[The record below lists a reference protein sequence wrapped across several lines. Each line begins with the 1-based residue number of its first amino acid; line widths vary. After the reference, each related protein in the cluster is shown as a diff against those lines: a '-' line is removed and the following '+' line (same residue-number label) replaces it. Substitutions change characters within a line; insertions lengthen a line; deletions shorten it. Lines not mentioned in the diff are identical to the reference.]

1 MNDERIRL
9 NSTDSVNS
17 VNKENFLDVEIK
29 QHTKVFPFGNV
40 IDTIDQRQ
48 QFETERE
55 NCTKYRFIL
64 TVNPYCSNILFNTVT
79 EIVQNEGSDETN
91 DENKLTFVNSNS
103 KGITVKDT
111 GGYSIK
117 GKQTNVTNVDM
128 VRNTEYANGERPF
141 VYHCGW
147 DIFNNHILRNQS
159 FKLVNSYTK
168 QPKDTFSIKDKN
180 GNVVKTEKDVN
191 VFNTIRDFMRD
202 ANGDYIKLYR
212 RTKINTIDDLDKN
225 KRLYLG
231 DDVLSFEDS
240 MNANIY
246 EQNGWFGFNNRS
258 SIVTTERKRK
268 EDESGE
274 YEWKDMQTSKVFN
287 NEDSLACGFIEMYP
301 DSSLYSFSP
310 KYNKF
315 QNREE
320 QNWDICITYPYK
332 NDYGYEYNKDTNE
345 IDLNKE
351 NRKLIVTKISNNNII
366 NALLLANVR
375 KTKGTSGQD
384 ILLFRSFVKHNLK
397 TGDKFKLFYSI
408 DKETYSEIKDI
419 LFEVVNIGNLESEYQ
434 DYYFYINN
442 IQDVYD
448 NINSEILD
456 KYSFRFIK
464 VVNNRECKY
473 YFRKFRK
480 LPNFKFKKRDLTDE
494 DVCNNEKLKK
504 YIEDNCIDTNSEK
517 MLLFSKEQYPLAF
530 SNTVY
535 GDGNTQIVFTD
546 SIDID
551 KLTDNL
557 GRPITELYI
566 TFIKRNKGHDV
577 WYNQEELKKELT
589 KEELK
594 KELKKIEFSHCFSEV
609 ISGLKMHNEFGD
621 SDELQTIRKELAD
634 ITRIT
639 TKDKDSLDKDIDID
653 KTDEFYGDL
662 VELDQTTMKE
672 TVLSDVCFRFN
683 TEQRENGTKK
693 NGTIEESKCGKYVYD
708 AIITDDYDLG
718 IDKDHEGFLCEANEL
733 DAVNI
738 IRKEGYYYKAHYPI
752 KVREFGAMRQGSHKE
767 IKVSSCKPKQSNG
780 MFIEVVST
788 LRSGV
793 TSGSIVY
800 LYDTEQNNKK
810 VAELTVNSV
819 QSSVRFLLNTMKR
832 EDKDTNYNYIS
843 IFDIV
848 KGLLYSQR
856 YVKVGEKWVNENGL
870 EEIAEQDDML
880 VNDYSQPKYI
890 MRLKNID
897 IPHYAYEVG
906 ENSNIFLWRDV
917 LNVGNKDTV
926 ELTEYPFANGH
937 FYINKEINFFLKRQD
952 PFGYNGLYTSE
963 SSPNDIFGNVKEENI
978 YEYKDE
984 TNVVC

>member
-1 MNDERIRL
+1 MQDKRIRL

-17 VNKENFLDVEIK
+17 VDRENFLDVEIK

-55 NCTKYRFIL
+55 NCTNYRLIL

-79 EIVQNEGSDETN
+79 EIVQNEGN
-91 DENKLTFVNSNS
+91 DKTDDGNKLIFVNSKAISVSN
-103 KGITVKDT
+103 T
-111 GGYSIK
+111 GDYEIK
-117 GKQTNVTNVDM
+117 GKNKNVTNVDM
-128 VRNTEYANGERPF
+128 VRNTEYANGKSPF

-147 DIFNNHILRNQS
+147 DIFNNHILRNQT
-159 FKLVNSYTK
+159 FKLVNSYKT
-168 QPKDTFSIKDKN
+168 PPIVTFSTKDKDGKEIKDKD
-180 GNVVKTEKDVN
+180 GKDIEQNVN

-202 ANGDYIKLYR
+202 ANGDNIKLHR
-212 RTKINTIDDLDKN
+212 RTDIDTIDTDKTD
-225 KRLYLG
+225 KRLYLV

-258 SIVTTERKRK
+258 SIVTTEWNDKIK
-268 EDESGE
+268 
-274 YEWKDMQTSKVFN
+274 EWKDMQTAKVFN
-287 NEDSLACGFIEMYP
+287 DEDSLACGFIEMYP

-320 QNWDICITYPYK
+320 HNWDICITYPYK
-332 NDYGYEYNKDTNE
+332 NDYGYEYDEDTNK
-345 IDLNKE
+345 IDLNKK
-351 NRKLIVTKISNNNII
+351 NIKLIVTKTSDNDII

-397 TGDKFKLFYSI
+397 TGDKFKLFYSD
-408 DKETYSEIKDI
+408 DKETYTEIKDI

-448 NINSEILD
+448 SIGKEILD
-456 KYSFRFIK
+456 GYSFRFIK

-473 YFRKFRK
+473 YFRKFKK

-494 DVCNNEKLKK
+494 DVDNNGKFKD
-504 YIEDNCIDTNSEK
+504 YIDENCSTKEGK
-517 MLLFSKEQYPLAF
+517 MLLFNKEQYPLAF

-577 WYNQEELKKELT
+577 WYNATHTPQELKE
-589 KEELK
+589 
-594 KELKKIEFSHCFSEV
+594 IEFSHCFSEV
-609 ISGLKMHNEFGD
+609 ISGLKMHNEPYD
-621 SDELQTIRKELAD
+621 SDDLKDLRKELND
-634 ITRIT
+634 ITCIT
-639 TKDKDSLDKDIDID
+639 TKDENLFFDKDIDID
-653 KTDEFYGDL
+653 NTNEFYGDL
-662 VELDQTTMKE
+662 VELSQATMKE
-672 TVLSDVCFRFN
+672 TVLSDICFRFN
-683 TEQRENGTKK
+683 TEQRENGTFA
-693 NGTIEESKCGKYVYD
+693 KCGKYVYD
-708 AIITDDYDLG
+708 AIITDDYDLA
-718 IDKDHEGFLCEANEL
+718 GFVCDANEL
-733 DAVNI
+733 DEKNI

-832 EDKDTNYNYIS
+832 KDANYTPIFDYIS

-848 KGLLYSQR
+848 KGLLYSER
-856 YVKVGEKWVNENGL
+856 VVKKGEKWTNEYGL
-870 EEIAEQDDML
+870 EEIAEKDDIT
-880 VNDYSQPKYI
+880 VKDYSQPKYI

-906 ENSNIFLWRDV
+906 ENSNVFLWRDV

-952 PFGYNGLYTSE
+952 PFGYNDLYASE
-963 SSPNDIFGNVKEENI
+963 LYPNDIYGNVKEENI

>member
-1 MNDERIRL
+1 MQEERIRL

-17 VNKENFLDVEIK
+17 VNKENFIDVEIK
-29 QHTKVFPFGNV
+29 QHTKLFPFSNI

-79 EIVQNEGSDETN
+79 EIVQNEGSNETDD

-103 KGITVKDT
+103 DGITVTNT

-147 DIFNNHILRNQS
+147 DIFNNHILRNQT
-159 FKLVNSYTK
+159 FKLVNSYTTK
-168 QPKDTFSIKDKN
+168 PTDTFSIKDKD
-180 GNVVKTEKDVN
+180 GNEVKKENKVN

-202 ANGDYIKLYR
+202 GRGTYIKLHR
-212 RTKINTIDDLDKN
+212 RTDINTIDSGRKN
-225 KRLYLG
+225 KRLYLR
-231 DDVLSFEDS
+231 DDVMSFEDS
-240 MNANIY
+240 ANANIY

-258 SIVTTERKRK
+258 SIVTTEWKEK
-268 EDESGE
+268 EDEPGK
-274 YEWKDMQTSKVFN
+274 YEWKDMQTAKVFN
-287 NEDSLACGFIEMYP
+287 DEDGLACGFIEMYP

-320 QNWDICITYPYK
+320 HNWDICITYPYK
-332 NDYGYEYNKDTNE
+332 NDYGYEYNKDTNT
-345 IDLNKE
+345 IDLNVE
-351 NRKLIVTKISNNNII
+351 NRKLIVTKISDNNII

-397 TGDKFKLFYSI
+397 TGDKFKLFYSL
-408 DKETYSEIKDI
+408 DKETYTEIKDI
-419 LFEVVNIGNLESEYQ
+419 LFEVVNIGNLKSEYQ

-448 NINSEILD
+448 NIGSEMLD
-456 KYSFRFIK
+456 DYSFRFIK
-464 VVNNRECKY
+464 IVNNRECKY

-480 LPNFKFKKRDLTDE
+480 LPNFKFKKRDLTVD
-494 DVCNNEKLKK
+494 DVYNDDKFNK
-504 YIEDNCIDTNSEK
+504 YIEENCMKEGK
-517 MLLFSKEQYPLAF
+517 MLLFGKEQYPLAF

-577 WYNQEELKKELT
+577 WYNQEELKKEL
-589 KEELK
+589 
-594 KELKKIEFSHCFSEV
+594 KKIEFSHCFSEV
-609 ISGLKMHNEFGD
+609 ISGLKMHNEVDD
-621 SDELQTIRKELAD
+621 SDELKQSRKELGD
-634 ITRIT
+634 ITCIT
-639 TKDKDSLDKDIDID
+639 TKDNDLLDKDIDID

-683 TEQRENGTKK
+683 TEQRENGTEK

-708 AIITDDYDLG
+708 SIITDDYDLY
-718 IDKDHEGFLCEANEL
+718 GFVCDANEL
-733 DAVNI
+733 DVANI

-767 IKVSSCKPKQSNG
+767 IKVSSCNPKQTNG

-793 TSGSIVY
+793 TSGSVVY
-800 LYDTEQNNKK
+800 LYDTEKNNEK

-819 QSSVRFLLNTMKR
+819 QSNVRFLLNTMKR
-832 EDKDTNYNYIS
+832 EDANYIS

-848 KGLLYSQR
+848 KGLLYSR
-856 YVKVGEKWVNENGL
+856 REVKEGEKWINENGL
-870 EEIAEQDDML
+870 EEIAEADMQ
-880 VNDYSQPKYI
+880 VNDYGQPRYI

-917 LNVGNKDTV
+917 LNIGNKDTV

-952 PFGYNGLYTSE
+952 PFGYNGLYASE
-963 SSPNDIFGNVKEENI
+963 LYPNDIFGNVKEENI